1 MAPRPRAHYCGTTCV
16 LDRLSAFL
24 SEDIGSALK
33 GDGKLCQRNLINEL
47 PPLLT
52 EYAINLVRED
62 ATPLQRGFQCCP
74 LSRT

>member
-1 MAPRPRAHYCGTTCV
+1 MAPRPRAHYRGTTCV

-33 GDGKLCQRNLINEL
+33 GDGKLCQRIINEL

-52 EYAINLVRED
+52 EYALNLD
-62 ATPLQRGFQCCP
+62 
-74 LSRT
+74 RTDLFGARQ